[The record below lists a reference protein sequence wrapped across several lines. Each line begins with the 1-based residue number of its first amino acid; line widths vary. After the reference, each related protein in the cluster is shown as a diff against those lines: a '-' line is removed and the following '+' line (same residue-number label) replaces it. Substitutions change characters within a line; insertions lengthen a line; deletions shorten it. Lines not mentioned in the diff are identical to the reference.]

1 MGISYLNALLQT
13 VSSAEVPLLA
23 AVGGEIVER
32 LISPGQ
38 VVQAD
43 ATQCFMISNP
53 GFLPFSRHNPETAM
67 LWSRTARLWV

>member
-1 MGISYLNALLQT
+1 

-38 VVQAD
+38 VVQAG
-43 ATQCFMISNP
+43 AS
-53 GFLPFSRHNPETAM
+53 
-67 LWSRTARLWV
+67 